1 MTKSH
6 QLGDLQL
13 AIMRVLWERTEATVS
28 EVHEALLA
36 ERKLAPT
43 TIATMLTK
51 MERKGVVT
59 HRSERRRFVYRAA
72 IGEEDVHRTMVQ
84 SLVDNVFQGS
94 RTALVHHLLNEGEI
108 DGEEFDELR
117 ALIEE
122 RENERGGR
130 DGS

>member
-1 MTKSH
+1 MSISI

-13 AIMRVLWERTEATVS
+13 AIMRVLWERGEAAVA
-28 EVHEALLA
+28 EVHVVLRPARGLA
-36 ERKLAPT
+36 HT
-43 TIATMLTK
+43 TIATMLTN
-51 MERKGVVT
+51 MERKGVVA
-59 HRSERRRFVYRAA
+59 HRAEQRRFVYRAA
-72 IGEEDVHRTMVQ
+72 IGEQDVHRTMVQ

-94 RTALVHHLLNEGEI
+94 KTALVHHLLNEGEI